1 MVSELNKEEVKTK
14 NTDKDKPRF
23 SNWREWAVLSNIDKT
38 KLYPSLTPK
47 EKSII
52 WCEEYMKIIPLNI
65 KYVGDADE

>member
-1 MVSELNKEEVKTK
+1 MVATLIKEEVKTK
-14 NTDKDKPRF
+14 STDKDIPRF

-52 WCEEYMKIIPLNI
+52 WCDEYMKIIPHQINNM
-65 KYVGDADE
+65 GRF